1 MLCFILSFKF
11 FLTIYVV
18 VFLYFKLRVF
28 RAGAEIELNCRCI
41 PRPIWEARKEK
52 VENTNK
58 GTKGFSPCFLHT

>member
-1 MLCFILSFKF
+1 M
-11 FLTIYVV
+11 

-28 RAGAEIELNCRCI
+28 RSGAEIELNCRCI

-58 GTKGFSPCFLHT
+58 GTKGFSNDICNKDNVKMK